1 VARFDQ
7 IDIIHSLLT
16 PIRCAQIGSDAIAR
30 PRREVCL
37 KLVDCQHFCA
47 SVKYIFLCTSV
58 QEMVGNVSDLV
69 RSNENDVLV
78 KKILLRYSFLKLAV
92 KNRFLP

>member
-16 PIRCAQIGSDAIAR
+16 PIRFAQIGSR

-47 SVKYIFLCTSV
+47 SVKYIFLRVYTGV

-69 RSNENDVLV
+69 RSNENKALV
-78 KKILLRYSFLKLAV
+78 KNF
-92 KNRFLP
+92 F